1 MYVKE
6 WRPHGSADLLA
17 TWTFAR
23 KTKGGEKMPQII
35 AHRGYK
41 AEHPENTMGAFEG
54 AVKVGAHALETD
66 LHISKDDVV
75 VLSHVGSGALS
86 LMTYSDIGEQD
97 ATMKRCYGKDVKI
110 RDHDWEYL
118 SQQRTIRA
126 PHEQMPRLQ
135 DLLEYLAKPG
145 SENIWLLLDIKV
157 PPIYSNLALIV

>member
-6 WRPHGSADLLA
+6 WRPLGSADLLA

-75 VLSHVGSGALS
+75 VLSHVGSGVLS
-86 LMTYSDIGEQD
+86 FI
-97 ATMKRCYGKDVKI
+97 
-110 RDHDWEYL
+110 
-118 SQQRTIRA
+118 
-126 PHEQMPRLQ
+126 
-135 DLLEYLAKPG
+135 
-145 SENIWLLLDIKV
+145 
-157 PPIYSNLALIV
+157 